1 MTILKKYISILRIS
15 KVKLKKGFKTARR
28 NIKMKLINY
37 MRQVLILMIF
47 KLFFQFFDFSTAEYR
62 K

>member
-1 MTILKKYISILRIS
+1 
-15 KVKLKKGFKTARR
+15 
-28 NIKMKLINY
+28 MKLINY